1 MAVNQIEK
9 AERFRALH
17 LVEGT
22 FLMPNAW
29 DAGSARM
36 LAAAPFSALGTTSA
50 GIAFSMGVPDGQ
62 SRVSRDAMIERI
74 HAIADA
80 TDLPVSADLEAGY
93 GETPEAV
100 AVTVRASIQAGAVGG
115 NIEDDTG
122 DPGLLLYETNL
133 AAARIHAAREAAD
146 ATGVPYVLTARTDCY
161 LVSHPN
167 AFAEAVARANLYREA
182 GADCLFVPGVRDADT
197 IAALVREIQGPLN
210 VVMGL
215 TGSALSVKELETL
228 GVRRI
233 SIGGS
238 LARATFGLIRRAVRE
253 MAEKG
258 SFSFA
263 DQQIPNG
270 ELCAFFASWE
280 TIDRNERR

>member
-1 MAVNQIEK
+1 MAASHIEK

-36 LAAAPFSALGTTSA
+36 LAAGPFSALGTTSA

-62 SRVSRDAMIERI
+62 GRVSRDAMIERI
-74 HAIADA
+74 HAIAGA

-100 AVTVRASIQAGAVGG
+100 AATVRASIQAGAIGG

-122 DPGLLLYETNL
+122 DPGLLLYEPDL
-133 AAARIHAAREAAD
+133 AAVRIHAAREAAN
-146 ATGVPYVLTARTDCY
+146 ATGVPYVLTGRTDCY

-197 IAALVREIQGPLN
+197 IAALVREIAGPLN

-215 TGSALSVKELETL
+215 TGSALSVKELQAL

-238 LARATFGLIRRAVRE
+238 LARATFDLIRRAVRE
-253 MAEKG
+253 MAEEG
-258 SFSFA
+258 TFAFA
-263 DQQIPNG
+263 DQQIANG
-270 ELCAFFASWE
+270 ELCAFFASCG